1 EKIKTDLTRAQQTI
15 VDLQETV
22 KNGDT
27 NIQNQITAITD
38 DLQVI
43 AGMVPDEETITDIE
57 TDITALQQNKT
68 IQDSK
73 NSSYEER
80 LKKLEEAINKEE

>member
-1 EKIKTDLTRAQQTI
+1 AQQTI

-27 NIQNQITAITD
+27 NIQNQITEIID

-43 AGMVPDEETITDIE
+43 AGMVPDEEIITDIE
-57 TDITALQQNKT
+57 TDITVLQQNKT